1 MFSQRIVES
10 ARFLKMPPSTQCLYF
25 HLGIHADDDGV
36 VEGYNVMKQTG
47 STEDDLKILAAKGL
61 ITVLNSDLVTYI
73 NDWKENNRIR
83 SDRKV
88 DSIYRDLL
96 IRMLPDI
103 ELQQSK
109 ARADTGKKTGI
120 KAIEG
125 NGRPVDNQWTSNGP
139 HRLGKDRLGKDRL
152 GKDRLGKDSINNIVD
167 SSESPTQIYESEFEQ
182 LWSMYP
188 KKQGKKAALRHYK
201 TWRKRSK
208 DNTFEAMKEKLE
220 RYLKFLK
227 IKQTPL
233 EYTLNGSTWFNGR
246 FDDELDMT
254 PVKPRYNQQAKP
266 VRRATNWDKV
276 QQQQS
281 QTVPQMTQEERN
293 AIFREY
299 GR

>member
-1 MFSQRIVES
+1 MAQRRMFSQRIVES

-139 HRLGKDRLGKDRL
+139 HRLGKDRLGKD
-152 GKDRLGKDSINNIVD
+152 SINNIVD

-208 DNTFEAMKEKLE
+208 NNTFETMKEKLE

-254 PVKPRYNQQAKP
+254 PVKPKYNQQAKTI
-266 VRRATNWDKV
+266 RKATDWSKY
-276 QQQQS
+276 QQRDNQS
-281 QTVPQMTQEERN
+281 IMSIEERN
-293 AIFREY
+293 KIFREF
-299 GR
+299 GDR

>member
-1 MFSQRIVES
+1 MAQRRMFSQRIVES

-61 ITVLNSDLVTYI
+61 ITVLNADLVTYI

-96 IRMLPDI
+96 VRMLPDI
-103 ELQQSK
+103 EIQQAK

-120 KAIEG
+120 KKIE
-125 NGRPVDNQWTSNGP
+125 NDGRPVDNQWTSNGP
-139 HRLGKDRLGKDRL
+139 HRL

-208 DNTFEAMKEKLE
+208 DNTFEVMKEKLE
-220 RYLKFLK
+220 HYLKFLK

-246 FDDELDMT
+246 YDDELDMT
-254 PVKPRYNQQAKP
+254 PAKPRFNQQAKP

-281 QTVPQMTQEERN
+281 QTTLQMTREERN

>member
-1 MFSQRIVES
+1 MAQRRMFSQRIVES

-61 ITVLNSDLVTYI
+61 ITVLNADLVTYI

-96 IRMLPDI
+96 VRMLPDI
-103 ELQQSK
+103 EIQQAK

-120 KAIEG
+120 KKIE
-125 NGRPVDNQWTSNGP
+125 NDGRPVDNQWTSNGP
-139 HRLGKDRLGKDRL
+139 HRL

-208 DNTFEAMKEKLE
+208 DNTFEVMKEKLE
-220 RYLKFLK
+220 HYLKFLK

-246 FDDELDMT
+246 YDDELDMT
-254 PVKPRYNQQAKP
+254 PAKPRFNQQAKP
-266 VRRATNWDKV
+266 VRRATNWDKI

-281 QTVPQMTQEERN
+281 QRVPKLTKEERD

>member
-1 MFSQRIVES
+1 MAQRRMFSQRIVES

-61 ITVLNSDLVTYI
+61 ITVLNADLVTYI

-83 SDRKV
+83 PDRKV

-139 HRLGKDRLGKDRL
+139 HRL

>member
-120 KAIEG
+120 KAIED

-139 HRLGKDRLGKDRL
+139 HRL

-220 RYLKFLK
+220 HYLKFLK

-254 PVKPRYNQQAKP
+254 PVKPRYNQQAKTI
-266 VRRATNWDKV
+266 RKATDWSKY
-276 QQQQS
+276 QQRDNQS
-281 QTVPQMTQEERN
+281 IMSIEERN
-293 AIFREY
+293 KIFREF
-299 GR
+299 GDR

>member
-61 ITVLNSDLVTYI
+61 ITVLNADLVTFI
-73 NDWKENNRIR
+73 NDWKENNHIR

-96 IRMLPDI
+96 VRMLPDI
-103 ELQQSK
+103 EIQQAK

-120 KAIEG
+120 KKIE
-125 NGRPVDNQWTSNGP
+125 NDGRPVDNQWTSNGP
-139 HRLGKDRLGKDRL
+139 HRL

-208 DNTFEAMKEKLE
+208 DNTFEVMKEKLE
-220 RYLKFLK
+220 HYLKFLK

-246 FDDELDMT
+246 YDDELDMT
-254 PVKPRYNQQAKP
+254 PAKPRFNQQAKP

>member
-61 ITVLNSDLVTYI
+61 ITVLNADLVTYI

-96 IRMLPDI
+96 VRMLPDI
-103 ELQQSK
+103 EIQQAK

-120 KAIEG
+120 KKIE
-125 NGRPVDNQWTSNGP
+125 NDGRPVDNQWTSNGP
-139 HRLGKDRLGKDRL
+139 HRL

-208 DNTFEAMKEKLE
+208 DNTFEVMKEKLE
-220 RYLKFLK
+220 HYLKFLK

-246 FDDELDMT
+246 YDDELDMT
-254 PVKPRYNQQAKP
+254 PAKPRFNQQAKP
-266 VRRATNWDKV
+266 VRRATNWDKA

>member
-10 ARFLKMPPSTQCLYF
+10 ARFLKMPPSTQALYF

-36 VEGYNVMKQTG
+36 VEGYNVMRQTG

-61 ITVLNSDLVTYI
+61 ITVLNADLVTYI

-96 IRMLPDI
+96 VKMLPNI
-103 ELQQSK
+103 EIQQAK
-109 ARADTGKKTGI
+109 ARADTGKKTGV
-120 KAIEG
+120 KAIEK

-139 HRLGKDRLGKDRL
+139 HRL

-182 LWSMYP
+182 LWALYP

-201 TWRKRSK
+201 AWRKQSK
-208 DNTFEAMKEKLE
+208 DNTFEVMKEKLE
-220 RYLKFLK
+220 KYIRFLK
-227 IKQTPL
+227 LKQTPL

-246 FDDELDMT
+246 FDDDLDMT
-254 PVKPRYNQQAKP
+254 PIKPRFNQQNKS
-266 VRRATNWDKV
+266 VRKATDWSTYHPK
-276 QQQQS
+276 QS
-281 QTVPQMTQEERN
+281 STPQITVEERN
-293 AIFREY
+293 KIFKEF
-299 GR
+299 GGK

>member
-1 MFSQRIVES
+1 MAQRRMFSQRIVES

-36 VEGYNVMKQTG
+36 VEGYNIMKQTG
-47 STEDDLKILAAKGL
+47 STEDDLKILAAKGF
-61 ITVLNSDLVTYI
+61 ITVLNADLVTYI

-96 IRMLPDI
+96 VKMLPDI
-103 ELQQSK
+103 EIQQAK

-120 KAIEG
+120 KAIEN

-139 HRLGKDRLGKDRL
+139 HRL

-188 KKQGKKAALRHYK
+188 KKQGKKAALGHYK

-208 DNTFEAMKEKLE
+208 DNTFEVMKEKLE
-220 RYLKFLK
+220 HYLKFLK

-254 PVKPRYNQQAKP
+254 PVKPRYNQRVKTI
-266 VRRATNWDKV
+266 RKATDWSKY
-276 QQQQS
+276 QQRDNQS
-281 QTVPQMTQEERN
+281 IMSIEERN
-293 AIFREY
+293 KIFREF
-299 GR
+299 GDRR

>member
-61 ITVLNSDLVTYI
+61 ITVLNADLVTYI

-96 IRMLPDI
+96 VRMLPDI
-103 ELQQSK
+103 EIQQAK

-120 KAIEG
+120 KKIE
-125 NGRPVDNQWTSNGP
+125 NDGRPVDNQWTSNGP
-139 HRLGKDRLGKDRL
+139 HRL

-208 DNTFEAMKEKLE
+208 DNTFEVMKEKLE
-220 RYLKFLK
+220 HYLKFLK

-246 FDDELDMT
+246 YDDELDMT
-254 PVKPRYNQQAKP
+254 PAKPRFNQQAKP
-266 VRRATNWDKV
+266 VRRTTNWDKV

-281 QTVPQMTQEERN
+281 QTTLQMTREERN
-293 AIFREY
+293 AIFREC